1 MPQARFP
8 KSQVHGVV
16 EVGQALVA
24 IIKDNIIAKTA
35 TTANVASS
43 ATIVPVVNT
52 FQFRPKEEVILID
65 NGYGVQ
71 ASPHYKKFEY
81 ATLQSVSNTNAVVV
95 SAPIV
100 GDWTIANHTS
110 MQKTI
115 GHAPLYEQNVY
126 YGDREVMPLDQ
137 MAVAVEPKS
146 LGNEWM
152 YLQGGL
158 SEEYRFEINVYGRD
172 IKMDEGK
179 IIIDK
184 YTDAIYQLLN
194 ENMHFNVDNYDAPI
208 LADANA
214 NATMV
219 TVDDTPENRAQF
231 VPYDPSTD
239 HPTRFE
245 YPYSFELQ
253 DNHHVSYWLQVTS
266 VNYVGGNIQVFF
278 TPQITDAFKVSEFA
292 ILKRVGRYI
301 YDSRVDN
308 VTYGAVQKG
317 AAFLRM
323 NQLSW
328 YCKWVNEFTFP
339 QTANNVKEFSLS
351 PPIINL

>member
-16 EVGQALVA
+16 EVGQALVD
-24 IIKDNIIAKTA
+24 IIKDNIIAKTN
-35 TTANVASS
+35 TTANVVAS

-52 FQFRPKEEVILID
+52 FQFRPQEEIVLID
-65 NGYGVQ
+65 YGYNVQ
-71 ASPHYKKFEY
+71 SSPHYKQFEY
-81 ATLQSVSNTNAVVV
+81 ATIQSVSNTNAVVV
-95 SAPIV
+95 SSPVV
-100 GDWTIANHTS
+100 GNWMLADHSFI
-110 MQKTI
+110 QKTI

-126 YGDREVMPLDQ
+126 YGDREVVPLDQ
-137 MAVAVEPKS
+137 IAVTIEPKS

-152 YLQGGL
+152 YIQGGL

-172 IKMDEGK
+172 IKMNEGK

-208 LADANA
+208 LSNVSAG
-214 NATMV
+214 ATMV
-219 TVDDTPENRAQF
+219 TVADTPANRAQF

-253 DNHHVSYWLQVTS
+253 DNSHVSYWLQVNS
-266 VNYVGGNIQVFF
+266 VNYVAGTIQVHF
-278 TPQITDAFKVSEFA
+278 TPAITDDFKVSEFA
-292 ILKRVGRYI
+292 ILKRVGRYV

-308 VTYGAVQKG
+308 VTYGTVQKG
-317 AAFLRM
+317 SAFLRM

-328 YCKWVNEFTFP
+328 YCKWVNEFHFP
-339 QTANNVKEFSLS
+339 QTANN
-351 PPIINL
+351 I